1 MTFHDCRAGDDEPPV
16 PGVVLDERLTDAGAG
31 EVWGGRIE
39 AGGEPCTVRRL
50 RLPSDPLV
58 RDHVAQAGRVLTALD
73 HPHVATVLDVRATR
87 EGAAVV
93 SAPVPRPVSLATVLR
108 ARGRVEPGEVVT
120 IGMPLAQALA
130 TLHEVG
136 LTHGRLCPQD
146 VLLEPDGRP
155 VLAGTG
161 VAGLLGSAG
170 RPADDVR
177 ALAAMLLDAMSGS
190 VGSEAAAVAVAV
202 SPALVD
208 EPTRR
213 PTATELADALAGSCP
228 PTPVR
233 LTPRGATPLPVG
245 RPGPRRRRRPRLS

>member
-1 MTFHDCRAGDDEPPV
+1 MTFHGCHAGDDEPPV

-31 EVWGGRIE
+31 EVWGGRVE
-39 AGGEPCTVRRL
+39 ASGEPCTVRRL

-58 RDHVAQAGRVLTALD
+58 QDHVAQVGRALAAFD
-73 HPHVATVLDVRATR
+73 HPHVAAVLDVRATR
-87 EGAAVV
+87 DGIAVV

-108 ARGRVEPGEVVT
+108 ARGRVESGEVVT
-120 IGMPLAQALA
+120 IGTPLAQALA
-130 TLHEVG
+130 ALHEAG

-146 VLLEPDGRP
+146 VLFEPDGRP
-155 VLAGTG
+155 VLAGVG

-177 ALAAMLLDAMSGS
+177 ELAAMLLDVMSGS
-190 VGSEAAAVAVAV
+190 VGPEAAAVAVTV

-213 PTATELADALAGSCP
+213 PTAAE
-228 PTPVR
+228 
-233 LTPRGATPLPVG
+233 
-245 RPGPRRRRRPRLS
+245 